1 MILKKSLLTGIALS
15 LSLGTVPAS
24 AGNDF
29 LPGLII
35 GGLIGAGIAQG
46 NQGRGGRRS
55 GIASTQEGKNVQS
68 ALNYFGFPAGTVD
81 GQLGRKSRNA
91 ISNFQAHMG
100 FQPNGNLTD
109 FEKDFLLTSHQR
121 SLLGGPV
128 ISQVR
133 ATSYNG
139 NQALL
144 YHFRDE
150 LNGTSVAA
158 TQPVQVVPTT
168 PVPLVVEPA
177 AGLPSF
183 FGSGTGPSLASHCNS
198 VSLVTNTNGGFVTQA
213 NMVDPVFTLGEQFCM
228 ARTYAIARGEDLL
241 ASVQG
246 VTPDQ
251 VVAQCDGFGPA
262 MRDYVTALSLETSD
276 QVMQNVSGF
285 ILSTGMAP
293 ADLAGSARICLSV
306 GYRTDNLDVAIGSA
320 LLLTVLGEKPYGE
333 LLGHHLGLGFGV
345 NKRPDLAVAWYDAA
359 LVSLANGATPVFGTG
374 MPERSALIQAAAYA
388 LNSGAALV
396 PNNGGATNGKPNA
409 LPVFS
414 ASQ

>member
-15 LSLGTVPAS
+15 MSLAPLPAA
-24 AGNDF
+24 AGSDF

-35 GGLIGAGIAQG
+35 GGIIGAGIAQG

-55 GIASTQEGKNVQS
+55 GIASTQEGKDVQS
-68 ALNYFGFPAGTVD
+68 ALNYFGFPAGMVD

-91 ISNFQAHMG
+91 ISNYQGHMG
-100 FQPNGNLTD
+100 FQSSGQLTD
-109 FEKDFLLTSHQR
+109 FEKNFLLTSHQR
-121 SLLGGPV
+121 ALLGGPV

-133 ATSYNG
+133 STSYNG

-150 LNGTSVAA
+150 LNGTATAA
-158 TQPVQVVPTT
+158 TQPEPTK
-168 PVPLVVEPA
+168 PAPPIEPA
-177 AGLPSF
+177 AGGLPSF
-183 FGSGTGPSLASHCNS
+183 FGSGAGPSLASHCNS
-198 VSLVTNTNGGFVTQA
+198 VSLVTNSNGGFVTQA
-213 NMVDPVFTLGEQFCM
+213 NMVDPEFTLSEQFCM

-241 ASVQG
+241 TSVQG

-251 VVAQCDGFGPA
+251 VVAQCEGFGPA

-345 NKRPDLAVAWYDAA
+345 NKRPDLAIAWYDTA
-359 LVSLANGATPVFGTG
+359 LISLANGAIPVFGAG
-374 MPERSALIQAAAYA
+374 LPERAALIQAAAYA

-396 PNNGGATNGKPNA
+396 PNNGGAANGKANA